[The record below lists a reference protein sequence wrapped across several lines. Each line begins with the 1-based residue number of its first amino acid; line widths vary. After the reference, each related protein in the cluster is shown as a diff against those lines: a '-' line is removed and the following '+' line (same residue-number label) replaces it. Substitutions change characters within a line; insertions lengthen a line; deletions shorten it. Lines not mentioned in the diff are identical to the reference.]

1 MEDNAHRLRIMK
13 DEERKGVSEN
23 FPFILYTVTASKIN
37 KWRYVR
43 THSRTQLRPRRREY
57 VMGLMF
63 HANKVITLL
72 ADQLQCPPQ
81 KKLPTGKGTP

>member
-1 MEDNAHRLRIMK
+1 MAGKWPSTRPIEDECLDVPGLINGFKDQYMEICSHTLQN
-13 DEERKGVSEN
+13 
-23 FPFILYTVTASKIN
+23 PTA
-37 KWRYVR
+37 
-43 THSRTQLRPRRREY
+43 TAPAGY